1 MGAGHAPLRPAGFKA
16 LAGLFLLVQREG
28 GLAAEVDTS
37 RLGVGP
43 ATRGALED
51 AAAPQAR
58 PSIES
63 QSRNVGK
70 PKATRFLDPIRAVL
84 LHGSSCL

>member
-1 MGAGHAPLRPAGFKA
+1 VGPGHAPQRPAGFKA

-43 ATRGALED
+43 ATRGAPED
-51 AAAPQAR
+51 AAAPQL
-58 PSIES
+58 
-63 QSRNVGK
+63 SR
-70 PKATRFLDPIRAVL
+70 DPASRVN
-84 LHGSSCL
+84 HGT